1 MVAASVGSLTIDQFN
16 YLADQTNDFAVNEKG
31 EPVGEDGMMSAHP
44 PSFVRNRLKDQQNQL
59 LLESSNGD
67 TSHLEKVLIETGTI
81 APGSHLQR
89 QKRASPS
96 SLLRQH
102 DLEQMY
108 QELEMEMTSVLT
120 ALNAQQGTESGN
132 AGGAGAS
139 SVEMGK
145 LGEGSGSGKSSQVES
160 GNGETSGN
168 GLQGAILD
176 GTEGKMEGERK
187 AESGT
192 QSEAQRQEG
201 SEADAEKQKEES
213 RPIDPEVED
222 MFLSEEEQKKKRELW
237 LASNGDWLKRQEEKR
252 KEQEQSGKKVT
263 KRKKRTTVRE
273 GGALNG
279 RIERSTDIR

>member
-1 MVAASVGSLTIDQFN
+1 MVGSLTIDQFN

-89 QKRASPS
+89 QKRVSPS

-108 QELEMEMTSVLT
+108 QELEMEMTSVLA
-120 ALNAQQGTESGN
+120 ALNAQQNGENGN
-132 AGGAGAS
+132 EGMPDS
-139 SVEMGK
+139 NLEEMGK
-145 LGEGSGSGKSSQVES
+145 LEERNEKNKEGSDEM
-160 GNGETSGN
+160 GNGNGN
-168 GLQGAILD
+168 ENGGANESELQGGLPNANNANN
-176 GTEGKMEGERK
+176 TNKEGE
-187 AESGT
+187 
-192 QSEAQRQEG
+192 
-201 SEADAEKQKEES
+201 QKEEGKEEEANA
-213 RPIDPEVED
+213 IDPEVED

-252 KEQEQSGKKVT
+252 REREQSGKKVT
-263 KRKKRTTVRE
+263 KRKKRTPVSVETV
-273 GGALNG
+273 G
-279 RIERSTDIR
+279 

>member
-1 MVAASVGSLTIDQFN
+1 MVGSLTIDQFN

-89 QKRASPS
+89 QKRVSPS

-108 QELEMEMTSVLT
+108 QELEMEMTSVLA
-120 ALNAQQGTESGN
+120 ALNAQQNGENGN
-132 AGGAGAS
+132 EGMPDS
-139 SVEMGK
+139 NLEEMGK
-145 LGEGSGSGKSSQVES
+145 LEERNGKNKEGSDEM
-160 GNGETSGN
+160 GNGNGN
-168 GLQGAILD
+168 ENENGGANESELQGGLPNANNANN
-176 GTEGKMEGERK
+176 TNKEGE
-187 AESGT
+187 
-192 QSEAQRQEG
+192 
-201 SEADAEKQKEES
+201 QKEEGKEEEANA
-213 RPIDPEVED
+213 IDPEVED

-252 KEQEQSGKKVT
+252 REREQSGKKVT
-263 KRKKRTTVRE
+263 KRKKRTPVSVKAV
-273 GGALNG
+273 G
-279 RIERSTDIR
+279 

>member
-1 MVAASVGSLTIDQFN
+1 MNGICDVGSLTIDQFN

-89 QKRASPS
+89 QKRVSPS

-108 QELEMEMTSVLT
+108 QELEMEMTSVLA
-120 ALNAQQGTESGN
+120 ALNAQQNGENGN
-132 AGGAGAS
+132 EGMTDS
-139 SVEMGK
+139 NLVEMGK
-145 LGEGSGSGKSSQVES
+145 LGDGKNKEGNDEVGNGNENENGGANES
-160 GNGETSGN
+160 GLQDSMQGVLPTESNENNANKESEKKGEEEEKEG
-168 GLQGAILD
+168 GG
-176 GTEGKMEGERK
+176 EGKEE
-187 AESGT
+187 
-192 QSEAQRQEG
+192 EAN
-201 SEADAEKQKEES
+201 
-213 RPIDPEVED
+213 PIDPEVED

-252 KEQEQSGKKVT
+252 KEREQSGKKVT
-263 KRKKRTTVRE
+263 KRKKRTTVGVE
-273 GGALNG
+273 GSDEG
-279 RIERSTDIR
+279 

>member
-1 MVAASVGSLTIDQFN
+1 MVGSLTIDQFN

-44 PSFVRNRLKDQQNQL
+44 PSFVRNRLKDQRNQL

-89 QKRASPS
+89 QKRVSPS

-108 QELEMEMTSVLT
+108 QELEMEMTSVLA
-120 ALNAQQGTESGN
+120 ALNAQQNGGNGSEGMTGTSL
-132 AGGAGAS
+132 
-139 SVEMGK
+139 VETGK
-145 LGEGSGSGKSSQVES
+145 LRDGDGKNKEGNDEAEN
-160 GNGETSGN
+160 GNGNENESE
-168 GLQGAILD
+168 LQDSMQGVLPNESNANKESEKK
-176 GTEGKMEGERK
+176 GGKGEKEKEGKEE
-187 AESGT
+187 
-192 QSEAQRQEG
+192 EAN
-201 SEADAEKQKEES
+201 
-213 RPIDPEVED
+213 PIDPEVED

-252 KEQEQSGKKVT
+252 KEREQSGKKVT
-263 KRKKRTTVRE
+263 KRKKRTTVGVE
-273 GGALNG
+273 GSDEG
-279 RIERSTDIR
+279 